1 MKAKVAGFLV
11 ASLAVFGVASTAVN
25 TPHNDE
31 QPNVVESKN
40 TESEIETKEQ
50 KPEEKKKTYKVIN
63 VVDGD
68 TIDVDMDGKTQRIRL
83 IGVNTPE
90 TVHPEKTVEYFGKEA
105 SEYTKKNLTGKT
117 VEIETDDSQD
127 KYDKYGRML
136 AYVIVDGKNFN
147 KSLIEDG
154 YAYEYTYNVPYKYQS
169 EFKNAQKNAEK
180 NNKGLWAPKEEK
192 KTEEKKTETKKTE
205 TKKQNTTQKKT
216 NTTQKKTN
224 TTTKK
229 TNNTKKTTNN
239 TQKKST
245 NTSTNNKSNCKIKG
259 NINSK
264 GEKIYHVPGGAYY
277 NKTGVNQSKGERW
290 FCSEAE
296 AQRAGWRRSKR

>member
-11 ASLAVFGVASTAVN
+11 ASLAVFGVVSNVTN

-40 TESEIETKEQ
+40 TVAEIETKEQ

-105 SEYTKKNLTGKT
+105 SEYTKKSLTGKT

-192 KTEEKKTETKKTE
+192 KETVAETKKAE
-205 TKKQNTTQKKT
+205 TKKQTNTTQKKT

-229 TNNTKKTTNN
+229 TNNTSKKTNIT
-239 TQKKST
+239 KKST